1 MTNVTEKRYG
11 VGFKTLL
18 SALILVLV
26 IMGPLASVNSPTG
39 HAAPNP
45 KVSPE
50 QYPFPHNVTYPHGIM
65 PSLDRDT
72 LNRDMLNLYTKWRD
86 LYLTSEGTKNPGEIR
101 VRANDGNYKNG
112 TPSEGIGFGMLISVY
127 MANSINSGHNDFDG
141 LYRYYKSHLIPGYY
155 IMSWKI
161 DKDGNSV
168 DPYSAPDGDIDVAL
182 ALLMAHKQ
190 WGSKGEINYKEEAHK
205 IMSSIM
211 EHLIYKPSYIVKKGI
226 GTTSSVISSYEI
238 PAWFKLFGEVTGD
251 ERWDKTVKAAY
262 DMLNHYYVLNPN
274 TGLVPYQWSL
284 TNGVATYSGTDTNY
298 GFDSSRVPWRV
309 GQDFLWN
316 GTSNSILAHDLPDR
330 NVKWFI
336 DRIDGKP
343 ETTRSS
349 YNIDGSDR
357 STSISPRNMVGPMAV
372 AAMVDSSNQAT
383 LDLLYNYLRTLE
395 PTSDWPGGY
404 YQDAVLMM
412 SMLVLTG
419 NMPNFYDVKPYPK
432 NELPAIA
439 PTDTTPPSKPVNV
452 TVTKQTY
459 NTIELAWDAATDDQS
474 EVTYEILRGP
484 YLINVTKNTNTK
496 IEFLDPGKEYTF
508 TVRARDAAGNKTS
521 SEVIKAST
529 IADTIPP
536 AKTTGISAKPKLD
549 SIMLGWRPASD
560 NDTNGNLSY
569 DVYANDK
576 KVNTEAIYFTGDY
589 LVNNLNPAT
598 TYNFK
603 IVAKDRAGN
612 TSTSDVFTASTTAT
626 DVSPP
631 TRPLFLKPAK
641 IKKNTVTLK
650 WEPSTD
656 DDTMG
661 TVTYDVY
668 NGSEIVNPVPLTGT
682 SFKVKNLEPR
692 TEYVFKIVAK
702 DAAGNAQEGYV
713 YEVMTKKK
721 R

>member
-1 MTNVTEKRYG
+1 MPNVTEKRYG
-11 VGFKTLL
+11 AGFRTLL
-18 SALILVLV
+18 CALILALAA
-26 IMGPLASVNSPTG
+26 MGPLASVNSSTG
-39 HAAPNP
+39 HAAP
-45 KVSPE
+45 KVSAE
-50 QYPFPHNVTYPHGIM
+50 QYPFPHNITYSHGIM

-72 LNRDMLNLYTKWRD
+72 LNRDMLNMYTKWRD
-86 LYLTSEGTKNPGEIR
+86 LYLTSEGTKNPGELR
-101 VRANDGNYKNG
+101 VRGNDNGYKNG
-112 TPSEGIGFGMLISVY
+112 TASEGMGYGMLISVY
-127 MANSINSGHNDFDG
+127 MANSSNSGHSDFDG

-155 IMSWKI
+155 LMSWKT
-161 DKDGNSV
+161 DKDGNSL

-190 WGSKGEINYKEEAHK
+190 WGSKGEINYKEEAHN

-211 EHLIYKPSYIVKKGI
+211 EHLIYKPSYIVKKGN
-226 GTTSSVISSYEI
+226 GTTAAVISSYEI

-262 DMLNHYYVLNPN
+262 DMFNHYYNLNPN
-274 TGLVPYQWSL
+274 SGLVPYGWSL
-284 TNGVATYSGTDTNY
+284 TDGVATYSGTDTNY
-298 GFDSSRVPWRV
+298 GFDASRIPWRV

-316 GTSNSILAHDLPDR
+316 GTSNSKLAHDFPDR

-336 DRIDGKP
+336 DKIDGKP

-349 YNIDGSDR
+349 YHIDGSDR

-372 AAMVDSSNQAT
+372 AAMVDSSNQAS
-383 LDLLYNYLRTLE
+383 LDLMYNYLRTLE

-432 NELPAIA
+432 NKLPAKA
-439 PTDTTPPSKPVNV
+439 PTDATPPSKPMNV
-452 TVTKQTY
+452 TVTGQTY
-459 NTIELAWDAATDDQS
+459 NTINLAWDAATDDQS

-496 IEFLDPGKEYTF
+496 IEFLDPGRDYTF

-521 SEVIKAST
+521 SEIVKAST
-529 IADTIPP
+529 ALDTVPP
-536 AKTTGISAKPKLD
+536 AKTAGFSAKPKLN
-549 SIMLGWRPASD
+549 SIMLGWSPAAD
-560 NDTNGNLSY
+560 NDTNGSLSY
-569 DVYANDK
+569 DVYIDDK
-576 KVNTEAIYFTGDY
+576 KINKEEIYFTREY
-589 LVNNLNPAT
+589 LVDNLEPAT
-598 TYNFK
+598 TYNFRV
-603 IVAKDRAGN
+603 VAKDKSGN
-612 TSTSDVFTASTTAT
+612 TSTSDIFTASTTAT

-631 TRPLFLKPAK
+631 SRPLFLKPTK
-641 IKKNTVTLK
+641 IKADTVTLK

-656 DDTMG
+656 DDTIG

-668 NGSEIVNPVPLTGT
+668 NGSEKVNPVPLTGN
-682 SFKVKNLEPR
+682 SFTVKNLDPQ

-713 YEVMTKKK
+713 YEVITKK